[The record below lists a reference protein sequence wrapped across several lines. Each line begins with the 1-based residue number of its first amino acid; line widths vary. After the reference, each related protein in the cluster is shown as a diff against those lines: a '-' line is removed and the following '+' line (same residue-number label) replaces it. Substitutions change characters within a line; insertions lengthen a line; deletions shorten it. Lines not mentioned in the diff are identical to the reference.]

1 MSLVN
6 HDAPLRPL
14 ACAPTFGYSIQG
26 ERSLTPD
33 PHDEY
38 REKIAAFSVK
48 EADLRAAKALQRIG
62 WLILLGSLTLTA
74 ILGYTVFIGL
84 WKANGGVV
92 RWISLII
99 LNILWIACAC
109 WLYKNHNSLAKKTNA
124 FREALQERQTAA
136 ARLPLDTTSG
146 LRVYREGAL
155 DVVAAYRVQ
164 ASRNRR
170 VHNSFQL
177 VIITGSIVV
186 STLTAMNEGSNA
198 ALSIFTSSLSAM
210 VGISAGITGYFK
222 FRERGTTSQ
231 STADDIEKNYNAS
244 GFQLGDYAEMEEG
257 PRLILFAGTVE
268 RIKEEQR
275 KREIQLEQSTSRDE
289 RSAQ

>member
-1 MSLVN
+1 MAL
-6 HDAPLRPL
+6 
-14 ACAPTFGYSIQG
+14 
-26 ERSLTPD
+26 D
-33 PHDEY
+33 PHEEY
-38 REKIAAFSVK
+38 REKFAAFSMK

-62 WLILLGSLTLTA
+62 WLILLGSLTLTG
-74 ILGYTVFIGL
+74 ILGYTVIVGL
-84 WKANGGVV
+84 WKANDGVT
-92 RWISLII
+92 RWLSLII
-99 LNILWIACAC
+99 VNLLWVACAC
-109 WLYKNHNSLAKKTNA
+109 WLYRNHNSLAKKTSEY
-124 FREALQERQTAA
+124 RDALQKRQTAA
-136 ARLPLDTTSG
+136 AQLPLDTTSG
-146 LRVYREGAL
+146 LRVYREASL
-155 DVVAAYRVQ
+155 DVIAAYRAQ

-198 ALSIFTSSLSAM
+198 ALSIVTSSLSAL
-210 VGISAGITGYFK
+210 VGISAGVTGYFK

-244 GFQLGDYAEMEEG
+244 GFQLGDYAAMEET
-257 PRLILFAGTVE
+257 PRLIHYAGTVE